1 MEELRNSKPTENLQD
16 LQNFRPAE
24 AARFLRISLS
34 QLWNLIKAGKIRT
47 VKLSKQVTII
57 RRAELETFLDKATR
71 TVQP

>member
-1 MEELRNSKPTENLQD
+1 MEEPRNPKSTESLQD

-34 QLWNLIKAGKIRT
+34 QFWNLVKVGKIRT

-57 RRAELETFLDKATR
+57 RRAELETFLEKAAS
-71 TVQP
+71 V